1 MKVFAQH
8 GHQPSDKITRGLED
22 GAVEGVIFSS
32 RYLNP
37 DKIEEK
43 LDDAYVANPAAEILL
58 DSEFYASRLKGMPNS
73 QLGYLERQSYMKS
86 YRRRDL
92 VRTEVV
98 DEALREVYQ
107 STRYLPVTA
116 HIAPNIYISQSFDS
130 MEAGIALNFI
140 EGAKAVFGASDKAVY
155 ATLAVDRRAL
165 LSPSDF
171 LSFLNDITAL
181 RNAPDGFY
189 LLVGGGSITER
200 SDGVQSEIMD
210 ANVLG
215 TWMMMNFSLAQNG
228 FSVINGFADILT
240 PFLSAAGATACATG
254 WWSNLRTFSMGRY
267 VKPDSAGGQ
276 LPIVRYLSKLLL
288 NRLKIDELSFSAIVP
303 GIFNG
308 LPSDN
313 EYVRQNGIP
322 GRTEEALQTWEAL
335 SSLNNDIVSDE
346 LEVSLANLLDLVAQ
360 AFAAYST
367 LSNYGITGGYE
378 TTTEYLDQLSGG
390 IEVFRRLAEL

>member
-1 MKVFAQH
+1 MRVFAQH
-8 GHQPSDKITRGLED
+8 GHQPSDKITRGLEE
-22 GAVEGVIFSS
+22 GAIDGVIFSS

-37 DKIEEK
+37 DKVQEK
-43 LDDAYVANPAAEILL
+43 LDDAYLANPAAEILL
-58 DSEFYASRLKGMPNS
+58 DSEFYASRLKGTPNS
-73 QLGYLERQSYMKS
+73 QLGYLERQSYLKT

-98 DEALREVYQ
+98 ERALREVYQ
-107 STRYLPVTA
+107 SVRYLPVTA

-140 EGAKAVFGASDKAVY
+140 ERAKSVFGDSEKPVY

-171 LSFLNDITAL
+171 LSFLNDVTAL
-181 RNAPDGFY
+181 GTAPEGFY

-200 SDGVQSEIMD
+200 SDLVQSEIMD

-215 TWMMMNFSLAQNG
+215 GWMMINFSLAQNG
-228 FSVINGFADILT
+228 FKVINGFADVLT

-267 VKPDSAGGQ
+267 VKPEGAGGQ

-288 NRLKIDELSFSAIVP
+288 NRLRIDELSYAAVVP
-303 GIFNG
+303 GIING
-308 LPSDN
+308 LSSDD
-313 EYVRQNGIP
+313 EYLNAIP
-322 GRTEEALQTWEAL
+322 GRTTEALQTWEAL
-335 SSLNNDIVSDE
+335 SSLNSNVSDQ
-346 LEVSLANLLDLVAQ
+346 LEVSLANLLDLIAQ
-360 AFAAYST
+360 AYTAYST
-367 LSNYGITGGYE
+367 LTTYGITAGYE

-390 IEVFRRLAEL
+390 IEVFRRLAEI

>member
-8 GHQPSDKITRGLED
+8 GHQPSDKITRGLEE
-22 GAVEGVIFSS
+22 GAIDGVIFSS

-37 DKIEEK
+37 DKVQEK
-43 LDDAYVANPAAEILL
+43 LDDAYLANPAAEILL
-58 DSEFYASRLKGMPNS
+58 DSEFYASRLKGTPNS
-73 QLGYLERQSYMKS
+73 QLGYLERQSYLKT

-98 DEALREVYQ
+98 ERALREVYQ
-107 STRYLPVTA
+107 SVRYLPVTA

-140 EGAKAVFGASDKAVY
+140 ERAKSVFGDSEKPVY

-171 LSFLNDITAL
+171 LSFLNDVTAL
-181 RNAPDGFY
+181 GTAPEGFY

-200 SDGVQSEIMD
+200 SDLVQSEIMD

-215 TWMMMNFSLAQNG
+215 GWMMINFSLAQNG
-228 FSVINGFADILT
+228 FKVINGFADVLT

-267 VKPDSAGGQ
+267 VKPEGAGGQ

-288 NRLKIDELSFSAIVP
+288 NRLRIDELSYAAVVP
-303 GIFNG
+303 GIING
-308 LPSDN
+308 LPSDG
-313 EYVRQNGIP
+313 EYLNGIP
-322 GRTEEALQTWEAL
+322 GRTREALQTWEAL
-335 SSLNNDIVSDE
+335 SSLNSDVSDQ
-346 LEVSLANLLDLVAQ
+346 LEVSLANLLDRIAQ
-360 AFAAYST
+360 AYATYGT
-367 LSNYGITGGYE
+367 LTTYGITAGYE

-390 IEVFRRLAEL
+390 IEVFRRLAEI

>member
-8 GHQPSDKITRGLED
+8 GHQPSDKITRGLEE
-22 GAVEGVIFSS
+22 GAIDGVIFSS

-37 DKIEEK
+37 DKVQEK
-43 LDDAYVANPAAEILL
+43 LDDAYLANPAAEILI
-58 DSEFYASRLKGMPNS
+58 DSEFYASRLKGTPNS
-73 QLGYLERQSYMKS
+73 QLGYLERQSYLKT

-98 DEALREVYQ
+98 ERALREVYQ
-107 STRYLPVTA
+107 SVRYLPVTA
-116 HIAPNIYISQSFDS
+116 HIAPNIYVSQSFDS

-140 EGAKAVFGASDKAVY
+140 ERAKSVFGDSKKPVY

-171 LSFLNDITAL
+171 LSFLNDVTAL
-181 RNAPDGFY
+181 GTAPEGFY

-200 SDGVQSEIMD
+200 SDLVQSEIMD

-215 TWMMMNFSLAQNG
+215 GWMMINFSLAQNG
-228 FSVINGFADILT
+228 FKVINGFADVLT

-267 VKPDSAGGQ
+267 VKPEGAGGQ

-288 NRLKIDELSFSAIVP
+288 NRLRIDELSYAAVVP
-303 GIFNG
+303 GIING
-308 LPSDN
+308 LSSDD
-313 EYVRQNGIP
+313 EYLNGIP
-322 GRTEEALQTWEAL
+322 GRTTEALQTWEAL
-335 SSLNNDIVSDE
+335 SSLNSNVSDQ
-346 LEVSLANLLDLVAQ
+346 LEVSLANLLDLIAQ
-360 AFAAYST
+360 AYTAYST
-367 LSNYGITGGYE
+367 LTTYGITAGYE
-378 TTTEYLDQLSGG
+378 TATEYLDQLSGG
-390 IEVFRRLAEL
+390 IEVFRRLAEI